1 MVTKRTTNEVN
12 AALVTESF
20 SMSLLLRRQYIV
32 IAFQTDNSLRYF
44 AYLNKIDGET
54 PDIYDLSI
62 NEVPYG

>member
-1 MVTKRTTNEVN
+1 
-12 AALVTESF
+12 
-20 SMSLLLRRQYIV
+20 MSLLLRRQYIV